1 MPGVLPPRELDD
13 GCPDSAP
20 KELQAL
26 SHSAAVLSIAVSD
39 EYIFAATSN
48 GEIAVWSLGSYQL
61 VQTIQAHRHS
71 VLCLFLTSDYKY
83 LFSSACEPIISVWC
97 PKTFVRLYEI
107 YSTYDVGDVFSVV
120 YSAQRDTVYIGTQ
133 TASIQWV
140 SLKDQEREG
149 SVDSASHPDKR
160 QHRFFDSRAVG
171 GTSTPRRTEDH
182 YALIP
187 RAQSILEIDPG
198 AIEQYAHFG
207 WVFCLRIA
215 KGPSVLVDADEDV
228 LVSGGGDGTIKIW
241 RLTDD
246 GTDYGDGDKVNGGI
260 VKLLTLSEDDGQS
273 VLCLEVDGSFLYAGK
288 LEGIV
293 ELWDIDTQQKL
304 RVIKAHDDKVNSL
317 KMSFGLLWSASASG
331 SASVRR
337 PWHLLTGP
345 ANQAHSHTAPSTT
358 PKTSLTTHRKS
369 AKSTNASPGGKPT
382 VAGFSHRRLLCTAR
396 TNSSSRV
403 PTTTQFGS
411 GVSTAYQPSPLRPLT
426 SWKT

>member
-1 MPGVLPPRELDD
+1 MAVLPPRELDD
-13 GCPDSAP
+13 GCTDTAP
-20 KELQAL
+20 KELQEL

-48 GEIAVWSLGSYQL
+48 GEISVWSLGSYQL

-71 VLCLFLTSDYKY
+71 VLCLFLTSDYKH
-83 LFSSACEPIISVWC
+83 LFSSACEPIISIWC
-97 PKTFVRLYEI
+97 PKTFVRLFEI

-140 SLKDQEREG
+140 SLKDAEREG
-149 SVDSASHPDKR
+149 SAESASHPDKR

-187 RAQSILEIDPG
+187 RAQALLEIDSG

-215 KGPSVLVDADEDV
+215 RGPSVLVDADEDV

-260 VKLLTLSEDDGQS
+260 VKLLTLGEDDGQS

-288 LEGIV
+288 LDGIV

-304 RVIKAHDDKVNSL
+304 RVIKAHDDKINSL

-331 SASVRR
+331 SASVSRLWENGHT
-337 PWHLLTGP
+337 PWLTK
-345 ANQAHSHTAPSTT
+345 HSRTALSTT
-358 PKTSLTTHRKS
+358 PRTPLAARQKS
-369 AKSTNASPGGKPT
+369 AKNTSASPGGRPMA
-382 VAGFSHRRLLCTAR
+382 AGSSRRRLPFTAR
-396 TNSSSRV
+396 TSCSSLA
-403 PTTTQFGS
+403 PTTTRFGS
-411 GVSTAYQPSPLRPLT
+411 GVLTAYRPSPSRRWT
-426 SWKT
+426 SWRT